1 MPISTDQLRIK
12 GTWNTMAKMEDNIS
26 ELGHEITSRAV
37 RDRSTDEGS
46 TELTENESL
55 LEELIDIE
63 DETDQQMESENV
75 ARNQR
80 MESTEETSESGGPVE
95 KRRKKISGMM
105 EWLQERIE
113 LEKVEKE
120 LNRLRKESIWKH
132 KRCDM

>member
-1 MPISTDQLRIK
+1 
-12 GTWNTMAKMEDNIS
+12 MAKMEDNIS

-37 RDRSTDEGS
+37 RDRSIDEGS

-75 ARNQR
+75 AINQR
-80 MESTEETSESGGPVE
+80 MERTEETSESGGPVE